1 MQENDGWMTNI
12 EAETFIARAPGHP
25 GAGMTSFGYKGA
37 MKMKFVYSGKD
48 VVSDSL
54 KARAEKKLSK
64 LERYFSQEPEAIVRF
79 KQQRGGRNIA
89 EVTMSVN
96 GLILR
101 AEEDSNDMY
110 LSIDRAVD
118 KLESQIRRY
127 RTKMGKQLREARAEG
142 EAAPEPVYEEAN
154 FDVVRVKRFSVK
166 PMDVEDAITQ
176 MELLGHNFFL
186 FMNSET
192 DTMSVLYRRN
202 DGSYGLLLPEE

>member
-1 MQENDGWMTNI
+1 
-12 EAETFIARAPGHP
+12 
-25 GAGMTSFGYKGA
+25 
-37 MKMKFVYSGKD
+37 MKFVYSGKD
-48 VVSDSL
+48 VYSDSL
-54 KARAEKKLSK
+54 KDRAEKKLSK

-89 EVTMSVN
+89 EITMSVN

-127 RTKMGKQLREARAEG
+127 RTKMGKQLREARAETPAQI
-142 EAAPEPVYEEAN
+142 EEPVYEEAS
-154 FDVVRVKRFSVK
+154 FDVVRTKRFSVK
-166 PMDVEDAITQ
+166 PMDVDDAITQ

-186 FMNSET
+186 FLNAENNSMN
-192 DTMSVLYRRN
+192 VLYRRN
-202 DGSYGLLLPEE
+202 DGSYGLLVPET

>member
-1 MQENDGWMTNI
+1 
-12 EAETFIARAPGHP
+12 
-25 GAGMTSFGYKGA
+25 
-37 MKMKFVYSGKD
+37 MKFVYSGKD

-54 KARAEKKLSK
+54 KARTEKKLSK
-64 LERYFSQEPEAIVRF
+64 LERYFTQEPESIVRF
-79 KQQRGGRNIA
+79 KQQRGGRNIC

-127 RTKMGKQLREARAEG
+127 RTKMGKQVREARAE
-142 EAAPEPVYEEAN
+142 APETAVEPVYEEAKY
-154 FDVVRVKRFSVK
+154 DVVRVKRFSVK

>member
-1 MQENDGWMTNI
+1 
-12 EAETFIARAPGHP
+12 
-25 GAGMTSFGYKGA
+25 
-37 MKMKFVYSGKD
+37 MKFVYSGKD

-64 LERYFSQEPEAIVRF
+64 LERYFTQEPEAIVRF

-127 RTKMGKQLREARAEG
+127 RTKMGKQIREARAET
-142 EAAPEPVYEEAN
+142 EPAVEPVYEEAN
-154 FDVVRVKRFSVK
+154 YDIVRTKKFAVK
-166 PMDVEDAITQ
+166 PMEVDDAITQ

-192 DTMSVLYRRN
+192 ETMNVLYRRN
-202 DGSYGLLLPEE
+202 DGSYGLLIPEE

>member
-1 MQENDGWMTNI
+1 
-12 EAETFIARAPGHP
+12 
-25 GAGMTSFGYKGA
+25 
-37 MKMKFVYSGKD
+37 MKFVYSGKD

-127 RTKMGKQLREARAEG
+127 RTKMGKQLRESKPDAAE
-142 EAAPEPVYEEAN
+142 AVEPVYEEAN
-154 FDVVRVKRFSVK
+154 YDVVRVKRFSVK

-186 FMNSET
+186 FMNSEN
-192 DTMSVLYRRN
+192 DTMCVLYRRN

>member
-1 MQENDGWMTNI
+1 
-12 EAETFIARAPGHP
+12 
-25 GAGMTSFGYKGA
+25 
-37 MKMKFVYSGKD
+37 MKFVYSGKD

-54 KARAEKKLSK
+54 KARTEKKLSK
-64 LERYFSQEPEAIVRF
+64 LERYFTQEPESIVRF

-89 EVTMSVN
+89 EITMSVN

-127 RTKMGKQLREARAEG
+127 RTKMGKQVREARAEAP
-142 EAAPEPVYEEAN
+142 EAAVEPVYEEAN
-154 FDVVRVKRFSVK
+154 YDVVRVKRFSVK

>member
-1 MQENDGWMTNI
+1 
-12 EAETFIARAPGHP
+12 
-25 GAGMTSFGYKGA
+25 
-37 MKMKFVYSGKD
+37 MKFVYSGKD
-48 VVSDSL
+48 VYSDSL
-54 KARAEKKLSK
+54 KDRAEKKLSK

-89 EVTMSVN
+89 EITMSVN

-127 RTKMGKQLREARAEG
+127 RTKMGKQLREARAEAPV
-142 EAAPEPVYEEAN
+142 EAEPVYEEAN
-154 FDVVRVKRFSVK
+154 FDVVRTKRFSVK
-166 PMDVEDAITQ
+166 PMDVDDAITQ

-186 FMNSET
+186 FLNAENNSMN
-192 DTMSVLYRRN
+192 VLYRRN
-202 DGSYGLLLPEE
+202 DGSYGLLVPET

>member
-1 MQENDGWMTNI
+1 
-12 EAETFIARAPGHP
+12 
-25 GAGMTSFGYKGA
+25 
-37 MKMKFVYSGKD
+37 MKFVYSGKD
-48 VVSDSL
+48 VYSESL
-54 KARAEKKLSK
+54 KDRAEKKLTK

-89 EVTMSVN
+89 EITMSVN

-127 RTKMGKQLREARAEG
+127 RTKMGKQLREARAESEAVDAA
-142 EAAPEPVYEEAN
+142 EAAPAYEEAN

-186 FMNSET
+186 FMNAET
-192 DTMSVLYRRN
+192 NTMNVLYRRN
-202 DGSYGLLLPEE
+202 DGAYGLLVPEE

>member
-1 MQENDGWMTNI
+1 
-12 EAETFIARAPGHP
+12 
-25 GAGMTSFGYKGA
+25 
-37 MKMKFVYSGKD
+37 MKFVYSGKD

-54 KARAEKKLSK
+54 KARTEKKLSK
-64 LERYFSQEPEAIVRF
+64 LERYFTQEPESIVRF
-79 KQQRGGRNIA
+79 KQQRGGRNIC

-127 RTKMGKQLREARAEG
+127 RTKMGKQVREARAEAP
-142 EAAPEPVYEEAN
+142 EAAVEPVYEEAKY
-154 FDVVRVKRFSVK
+154 DVVRVKRFSVK